1 MLNPTTKTVD
11 LYTIVLMILENNVAG
26 LLCQEGAY
34 DVLLYIV

>member
-1 MLNPTTKTVD
+1 
-11 LYTIVLMILENNVAG
+11 VLMIFENNVAG